1 MHFLLDE
8 NVPVSVADTIRN
20 LGHEVTNIRD
30 YVPAGAADPVV
41 ATVSVQIRAVLISF
55 DGDFQKIAPRI
66 PKGARQRFRNLSR
79 ISMKCN
85 EPYLSGLHPHPLG
98 LEWAQTGYRGARHGC
113 SRPRRSPHS
122 RIRYPSSSDFSPM
135 MRPAPP
141 TWRKARWGD
150 GFACPHCGTAG
161 EPFHFENRPGVLR
174 CRKCRQNTGLTVGTV
189 MERSH
194 TPLNVWF
201 WAAYLVASQTPGMSA
216 VQFQRQLGLSR
227 YETAFQILHKLRS
240 GMVRPNQDRI
250 GGQPKNHAF
259 LSGLHPHP
267 LGLEWA
273 QTGYRGARHGCSRP
287 RRSPIP
293 AFATRVQRLFPDDA
307 ACAAYLEKAR
317 WGDGFACPH
326 CGTAGEP
333 FHFENRPGVLRCRKC
348 RQNTGLT
355 VGTVMERSHTPLNVW
370 FWAAYLVASQT
381 PGMSAVQFQRQLG
394 LSRYETAFQILH
406 KLRSGMV
413 RPNQDRI
420 GGQPKNHV
428 EVDETWVGG
437 RTRGEGR
444 GVHHKVPVSCAIE
457 VCHRKPGTKLDNRK
471 DGRYAGRVR
480 LAVVLDR
487 SAESLCGFVES
498 TVAPGSLI
506 VTDDWSGYAG
516 LGKRG
521 YEHFAVAECGDPEV
535 AEQYLPI
542 IHLVFANLKTWLIGI
557 HHGVSHQ
564 HLQAYLNEFTFR
576 FNRRFYPFNAFR
588 SLLGIAGDTSAPTY
602 AELYSGEWRHPT
614 CSGHG
619 R

>member
-1 MHFLLDE
+1 MDVLDR
-8 NVPVSVADTIRN
+8 AD
-20 LGHEVTNIRD
+20 L
-30 YVPAGAADPVV
+30 P
-41 ATVSVQIRAVLISF
+41 F
-55 DGDFQKIAPRI
+55 
-66 PKGARQRFRNLSR
+66 
-79 ISMKCN
+79 
-85 EPYLSGLHPHPLG
+85 
-98 LEWAQTGYRGARHGC
+98 
-113 SRPRRSPHS
+113 PHS
-122 RIRYPSSSDFSPM
+122 LPEF
-135 MRPAPP
+135 
-141 TWRKARWGD
+141 
-150 GFACPHCGTAG
+150 
-161 EPFHFENRPGVLR
+161 
-174 CRKCRQNTGLTVGTV
+174 
-189 MERSH
+189 
-194 TPLNVWF
+194 
-201 WAAYLVASQTPGMSA
+201 
-216 VQFQRQLGLSR
+216 
-227 YETAFQILHKLRS
+227 
-240 GMVRPNQDRI
+240 
-250 GGQPKNHAF
+250 
-259 LSGLHPHP
+259 
-267 LGLEWA
+267 
-273 QTGYRGARHGCSRP
+273 
-287 RRSPIP
+287 
-293 AFATRVQRLFPDDA
+293 QRLFPDDA

-457 VCHRKPGTKLDNRK
+457 VRHRKPGTKLDNRK

-588 SLLGIAGDTSAPTY
+588 SLLGIAGDTSAPV
-602 AELYSGEWRHPT
+602 AHPVPWT
-614 CSGHG
+614 QVCLT
-619 R
+619 RRA